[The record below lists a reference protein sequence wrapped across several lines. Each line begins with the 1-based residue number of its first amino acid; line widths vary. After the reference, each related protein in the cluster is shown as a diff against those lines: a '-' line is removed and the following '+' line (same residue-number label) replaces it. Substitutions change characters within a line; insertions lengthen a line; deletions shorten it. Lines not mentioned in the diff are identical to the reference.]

1 MRKLI
6 FILSFFLLN
15 SAIAQNT
22 KLLCDITLR
31 EDDNGK
37 ITSQKIK
44 TRVEVSVFKDGN
56 IFIIPDNSLY
66 PVTTEKSEITVE
78 INNYSTL
85 STWKIQNLNIEK
97 ITGAHYAT
105 TITIDRNAGTISY
118 YYVFMLKDN
127 KSPTISTST
136 TTGFGNC
143 EKIDPNKKK
152 F

>member
-1 MRKLI
+1 MKKLI

-44 TRVEVSVFKDGN
+44 TRVEVSVFKDGS

-85 STWKIQNLNIEK
+85 SKWEIQNLNIEK

-118 YYVFMLKDN
+118 NHVFMLKN

>member
-1 MRKLI
+1 MKKLI

-44 TRVEVSVFKDGN
+44 TRVEVSVFKDGS
-56 IFIIPDNSLY
+56 IFIISDNSLY

-85 STWKIQNLNIEK
+85 SKWEIQNLNIEK

-118 YYVFMLKDN
+118 NHVFMLKN

-136 TTGFGNC
+136 PTGFGNC

>member
-1 MRKLI
+1 MKKLI

-66 PVTTEKSEITVE
+66 PVTTEKSELTLE
-78 INNYSTL
+78 IINYSTL
-85 STWKIQNLNIEK
+85 STWKIQNTNIEK

-118 YYVFMLKDN
+118 YHLFMLKDN
-127 KSPTISTST
+127 KSLTIST

-143 EKIDPNKKK
+143 EKIDTNKKK

>member
-1 MRKLI
+1 MKKLI

-44 TRVEVSVFKDGN
+44 TRVEVSVFKDGS
-56 IFIIPDNSLY
+56 IFIISDNSLY

-85 STWKIQNLNIEK
+85 SKWEIQNLNIEK

-118 YYVFMLKDN
+118 NHVFMLKN